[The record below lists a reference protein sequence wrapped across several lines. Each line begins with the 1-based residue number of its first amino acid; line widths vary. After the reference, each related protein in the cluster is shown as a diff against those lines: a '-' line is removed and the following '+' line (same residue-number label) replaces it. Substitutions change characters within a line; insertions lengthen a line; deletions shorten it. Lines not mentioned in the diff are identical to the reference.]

1 MVSGGC
7 LTLGRDS
14 RMTPPKQGNCFVSR
28 PHQMRQAPQSDES
41 DTGESRYGKMERYGR
56 AGVHL
61 SMLINCYDGTRVD
74 SFQP

>member
-1 MVSGGC
+1 
-7 LTLGRDS
+7 
-14 RMTPPKQGNCFVSR
+14 
-28 PHQMRQAPQSDES
+28 MRQAPQSDES